1 METTVALNSRAEKK
15 ALQCIEKY
23 TFCKSINLKS
33 IKETL
38 KDMLNHI
45 GDNGMFIEYTMHDIS
60 HVNGMLKLLD
70 IIIPESTKKTMTPAD
85 WLMIVLAVYFH
96 DLGMFIP
103 NEEYDN
109 RQGNSGFIST
119 KEKMLENDEIKK
131 YVDSL
136 DGDKGEKFLY
146 QEYVRKNHGE
156 RICDWI
162 CNCDKKPEE
171 HCKMISEMLTGLD
184 SKFRSDLALIC
195 KSHQLDELPEHLN
208 SVDEAYGP
216 DDKEKV
222 NLLYISVLLRSADVL
237 HVTHDRAPEVEYR
250 IILPQNRISIVEWA
264 KQKEVHNVA
273 IHLERDKSGNVDPN
287 ILPHS
292 FEIQANFTDDKGY
305 FSFMSYVDYAV
316 AELKRCNRWCEAS
329 RKSNSNKYLFPWT
342 DIDTSRVLAEGFSKD
357 KLRFEIDQQNILMLL
372 TGHTLYNDSTV
383 VLRELIQNAMDAGK
397 LQEKKTKETT
407 KYQCKIKI
415 EWDSTNRVL
424 RVADNA
430 TGMDTYTIQN
440 FLLKVGASKY
450 QSEAFK
456 KKYPEFHSISRF
468 GIGLLTCF
476 MISDDIDVYTL
487 DEEEKQCHLLKIR
500 NLNGEYLMR
509 NDADVSHILEKE
521 HGTTFE
527 LKVRQDIK
535 MEDIEQQIRQW
546 IIIPFGEVT
555 LSIDGTS
562 PIIIGYKSVREA
574 VEDYAKNQMGLDFKT
589 NKYRVYTHSR
599 NGIDCAFLQYFNSAT
614 RVWSLYYSKS
624 NRIYNYTLNGISIE
638 GIKVRSSITPYGGFH
653 YDGDY
658 FAVIN
663 CVGEKS
669 PTTNVAR
676 NDLEGGIA
684 LEEMYKS
691 IFEMFFDSCVSQLS
705 DLCGNNSLTRA
716 TIVINYMIDSLY
728 SSLSYGLYYGENSLY
743 KVLEDVKCIP
753 IDNGKEI
760 KLVSLNT
767 IPDKVYIIDSQAFNS
782 AVYLLQDVN
791 VTDKTAYGLLSELDN
806 HEIND
811 ENILLDNS
819 IARCVFDL
827 FLKNYEVVAIEAD
840 ENHRRI
846 QFTWAKKKKEE
857 WIHVELD
864 KYSAFKH
871 VFVLKNAKYINVIGM
886 GEKAYILSKNC
897 LFVVKESPL
906 HDYLLRL
913 NNDLKEDKTK
923 FGGVCEMIFKKILN
937 DNEILDEDKMDQ
949 HITRVMIGEGHVEDT
964 NYIEDVKKALKG
976 YYSSVLNI
984 RKYFL
989 HDL

>member
-1 METTVALNSRAEKK
+1 MFAV
-15 ALQCIEKY
+15 
-23 TFCKSINLKS
+23 SIN
-33 IKETL
+33 
-38 KDMLNHI
+38 
-45 GDNGMFIEYTMHDIS
+45 
-60 HVNGMLKLLD
+60 
-70 IIIPESTKKTMTPAD
+70 
-85 WLMIVLAVYFH
+85 
-96 DLGMFIP
+96 
-103 NEEYDN
+103 
-109 RQGNSGFIST
+109 
-119 KEKMLENDEIKK
+119 
-131 YVDSL
+131 
-136 DGDKGEKFLY
+136 
-146 QEYVRKNHGE
+146 
-156 RICDWI
+156 
-162 CNCDKKPEE
+162 
-171 HCKMISEMLTGLD
+171 
-184 SKFRSDLALIC
+184 
-195 KSHQLDELPEHLN
+195 
-208 SVDEAYGP
+208 
-216 DDKEKV
+216 
-222 NLLYISVLLRSADVL
+222 
-237 HVTHDRAPEVEYR
+237 
-250 IILPQNRISIVEWA
+250 
-264 KQKEVHNVA
+264 
-273 IHLERDKSGNVDPN
+273 
-287 ILPHS
+287 
-292 FEIQANFTDDKGY
+292 GY
-305 FSFMSYVDYAV
+305 
-316 AELKRCNRWCEAS
+316 
-329 RKSNSNKYLFPWT
+329 
-342 DIDTSRVLAEGFSKD
+342 
-357 KLRFEIDQQNILMLL
+357 
-372 TGHTLYNDSTV
+372 
-383 VLRELIQNAMDAGK
+383 
-397 LQEKKTKETT
+397 
-407 KYQCKIKI
+407 
-415 EWDSTNRVL
+415 
-424 RVADNA
+424 
-430 TGMDTYTIQN
+430 
-440 FLLKVGASKY
+440 
-450 QSEAFK
+450 
-456 KKYPEFHSISRF
+456 
-468 GIGLLTCF
+468 
-476 MISDDIDVYTL
+476 
-487 DEEEKQCHLLKIR
+487 
-500 NLNGEYLMR
+500 
-509 NDADVSHILEKE
+509 
-521 HGTTFE
+521 
-527 LKVRQDIK
+527 
-535 MEDIEQQIRQW
+535 
-546 IIIPFGEVT
+546 IIPFGEVT

-624 NRIYNYTLNGISIE
+624 NRIYNYTPNGISIE

-923 FGGVCEMIFKKILN
+923 FGGVCEMRL
-937 DNEILDEDKMDQ
+937 
-949 HITRVMIGEGHVEDT
+949 
-964 NYIEDVKKALKG
+964 
-976 YYSSVLNI
+976 
-984 RKYFL
+984 
-989 HDL
+989 

>member
-1 METTVALNSRAEKK
+1 METTVALTSKAEKK

-23 TFCKSINLKS
+23 SFCKSINLKS

-70 IIIPESTKKTMTPAD
+70 IIIPESTKKIMTPAD

-216 DDKEKV
+216 DNKEKV
-222 NLLYISVLLRSADVL
+222 NLLYISVLLRSADIL

-250 IILPQNRISIVEWA
+250 IILPQNKISIVEWA
-264 KQKEVHNVA
+264 KQKEVRNVA
-273 IHLERDKSGNVDPN
+273 IHSERDKSGDVDPN
-287 ILPHS
+287 IPPHS

-316 AELKRCNRWCEAS
+316 AELKRCNKWCEAS
-329 RKSNSNKYLFPWT
+329 HKSNSNNYLFPWT

-357 KLRFEIDQQNILMLL
+357 KLRFEIDQQNILKLL

-397 LQEKKTKETT
+397 LQEKKTKETS
-407 KYQCKIKI
+407 KYHCKIKI

-430 TGMDTYTIQN
+430 TGMDTNTIQN

-456 KKYPEFHSISRF
+456 TKYPEFHSISRF

-476 MISDDIDVYTL
+476 MISDDVDVYTL
-487 DEEEKQCHLLKIR
+487 DEEENQCHLLKIR

-509 NDADVSHILEKE
+509 NDADVSHILEQQ

-535 MEDIEQQIRQW
+535 MDDIEQQIRQW

-555 LSIDGTS
+555 LTIDGTS

-574 VEDYAKNQMGLDFKT
+574 VEDYAKSQMGLDFKT
-589 NKYRVYTHSR
+589 NNFRVYTHSR
-599 NGIDCAFLQYFNSAT
+599 NGIDCAFLQYFNSVT
-614 RVWSLYYSKS
+614 KVWSLYHHK
-624 NRIYNYTLNGISIE
+624 IDNYAPKGISIE
-638 GIKVRSSITPYGGFH
+638 GIKVRSSITPYGYNEH
-653 YDGDY
+653 Y
-658 FAVIN
+658 FAVVN

-684 LEEMYKS
+684 LEEMYKC
-691 IFEMFFDSCVSQLS
+691 IFEMFFDSCTSQLS

-716 TIVINYMIDSLY
+716 TIVINRMIDKLHRSISDSLFY
-728 SSLSYGLYYGENSLY
+728 DNECNNSLF

-760 KLVSLNT
+760 NLVSLNT
-767 IPDKVYIIDSQAFNS
+767 IPDKVSIVDSQAFNS
-782 AVYLLQDVN
+782 AIYLLQDVN
-791 VTDKTAYGLLSELDN
+791 VTDKTAYGLLSELD
-806 HEIND
+806 HLEIVD
-811 ENILLDNS
+811 ENVLLDNS
-819 IARCVFDL
+819 IARCVFGL

-864 KYSAFKH
+864 KYSSYRFKY
-871 VFVLKNAKYINVIGM
+871 VFVLKNAKNINVINM
-886 GEKAYILSKNC
+886 GEKAYIVSKNC
-897 LFVVKESPL
+897 LFIVKESPL
-906 HDYLLRL
+906 LDYLLRL
-913 NNDLKEDKTK
+913 NNDLKEDEKK
-923 FGGVCEMIFKKILN
+923 FGDVCEMISKILK
-937 DNEILDEDKMDQ
+937 DDEILDEHEMEQ
-949 HITRVMIGEGHVEDT
+949 HITRVMIGEAHVEDT

-984 RKYFL
+984 DKYYL
-989 HDL
+989 YE